1 MDLFRILRKK
11 EEDLLARII
20 NYTILVGK
28 TVEKLKELIELLIK
42 KEGKRKITSIFS
54 EIDMLETEADEV
66 RRKLTEEIAAGSFFS
81 YLREDFLLLLE
92 TIDDIADSAKDAS
105 KILIESKLNEE
116 SILFLFHNS
125 GGIRYVDS
133 LLNTVR
139 MLIKCLESLRKVPPK
154 KLISLVRSV
163 ELSEENFRQILIP
176 VGFAHGFSVLS
187 DEAEVQY
194 KVTSYYNPQLER
206 SISLSDEEIGVD
218 WQVEKPLI
226 SERDKKA
233 L

>member
-1 MDLFRILRKK
+1 MDLFRVLRKK
-11 EEDLLARII
+11 EDDLLARIV
-20 NYTILVGK
+20 NYTILVSK
-28 TVEKLKELIELLIK
+28 TVEKLKELVEFLIK
-42 KEGKRKITSIFS
+42 KEEKRKITSIFS

-125 GGIRYVDS
+125 GGIRYVDF

-163 ELSEENFRQILIP
+163 ELSEEDADKMKTELMKSLYEKTKELSILDI
-176 VGFAHGFSVLS
+176 
-187 DEAEVQY
+187 
-194 KVTSYYNPQLER
+194 
-206 SISLSDEEIGVD
+206 ISLKDFLNVVDNIADKAEDSSDIILRMVAKGY
-218 WQVEKPLI
+218 
-226 SERDKKA
+226 A
-233 L
+233 

>member
-1 MDLFRILRKK
+1 MNLFRVLRKK
-11 EEDLLARII
+11 EDDLLARIV
-20 NYTILVGK
+20 NYTMLVSK

-42 KEGKRKITSIFS
+42 KEEKGKIASIFS

-105 KILIESKLNEE
+105 KILIESKLHEE
-116 SILFLFHNS
+116 SILSLFHNS

-139 MLIKCLESLRKVPPK
+139 VLIKCLESLRKVPPK
-154 KLISLVRSV
+154 ELISLVRSV
-163 ELSEENFRQILIP
+163 ELSEEDADKMKTELMKSLYEKTKELPILDI
-176 VGFAHGFSVLS
+176 
-187 DEAEVQY
+187 
-194 KVTSYYNPQLER
+194 
-206 SISLSDEEIGVD
+206 ISLKDFLNVVDNIADKAEDSSDIILRMVAKGY
-218 WQVEKPLI
+218 
-226 SERDKKA
+226 A
-233 L
+233 